1 MYALAEYEISRQH
14 REEIRHEVAANR
26 LGRKLRANRK
36 GRSRMVR
43 DLGRDL
49 SRYVGLLARRLRSTQ
64 RRDQR
69 IKQMP

>member
-36 GRSRMVR
+36 GRARMVR
-43 DLGRDL
+43 DL
-49 SRYVGLLARRLRSTQ
+49 SRYAGLLARRLRSTQ
-64 RRDQR
+64 RRGQR